1 MESTVKSTMTRCEDS
16 SLVTHLEFIS
26 DNRMK
31 SVEVGNMYFL
41 FCFFCF
47 NFVAE
52 EFHLLSRA
60 LEILTDAAAKV
71 HFPQCIETSS

>member
-16 SLVTHLEFIS
+16 SLVTHLEFMS

-31 SVEVGNMYFL
+31 SVEVENMYFL
-41 FCFFCF
+41 FVCFF

-71 HFPQCIETSS
+71 RFPQCIETSS

>member
-1 MESTVKSTMTRCEDS
+1 
-16 SLVTHLEFIS
+16 
-26 DNRMK
+26 
-31 SVEVGNMYFL
+31 MYFL
-41 FCFFCF
+41 CFFL

-71 HFPQCIETSS
+71 R